1 MLDQEN
7 NTDLAESLD
16 WEENAF
22 KFESIP
28 NYKNEEDSIFTEDE
42 IQFMKK
48 FEIIFQDIQSDTD
61 KKLLIEKFQDA
72 NTLDNEDA
80 INKAR
85 KFFPDLKA
93 TFDDF
98 LGVMKNVLN
107 KLATDKRTKFIPS
120 EEQLRCLLS
129 RSKRQLIDSGAGTG
143 KTTTITLKQFIEQNV
158 FKYKDGDILSFT
170 YTRAGA
176 EAMIKAYDRVSKI
189 FGTSN
194 YVQYSTI
201 HKYSKDLVAIF
212 ENDKRKELPTD
223 GKVTITTFDYEF
235 DDEYEEYVPV
245 EVEKYVD
252 AYDIMWEAVDKAG
265 LKEDINKAGFVL
277 HHQIG
282 EVFNVIPVIKELMI
296 KSDEEF
302 KNIEFYVDFPLSYN
316 DLKLLDEEF
325 KKKKYEYNLIDF
337 GDMLEIAVDLLEK
350 IANNELQLTDEQRDY
365 VTFKSIYID
374 EAQDTSPLQSYII
387 DLLLK
392 INPDANLV
400 CIGDTDQS
408 IYSFRG
414 GDVRFMLDFPRK
426 HLGKD
431 LDIIYMT
438 RNRRS
443 ASHIIELSNG
453 LIQNN
458 KMRLPRVTRG
468 LENSDK
474 PCNIKYVY
482 NHYNILASE
491 YVYKITN
498 DLIEQGSGDLSNTA
512 ILFREHRQ
520 VVNLVNRL
528 IINKIPFKYNLP
540 NSSIY
545 YNFKVSDVLYK
556 LALFLQNPKD
566 VDFTK
571 DILNVLFDFDQ
582 NTINQIAYTM
592 RQGKTLSEIL
602 TGMGQTKIIQTL
614 SSLFNLFKNNCST
627 FEIFSYLENNA
638 LLKADS
644 SFTAFKEILQMFE
657 NMPFR
662 NFVNRVSEDHKW
674 VTNNSNMG
682 IGVTLSTF
690 HSSKGLEWKNVFIM
704 PLSDSITPN
713 KSKLD
718 KLNNQGQLKY
728 IEEER
733 RLLYV
738 AITRA
743 INNLVIFYNNSIT
756 NNNILSSKLDDDMF
770 ISELKKVDIPVEIV

>member
-1 MLDQEN
+1 MLDKER

-16 WEENAF
+16 WEEYTFN
-22 KFESIP
+22 FESTP
-28 NYKNEEDSIFTEDE
+28 DCKDTENSIFTEDE
-42 IQFMKK
+42 IQFMEK
-48 FEIIFQDIQSDTD
+48 FEIIFKGINSDTD
-61 KKLLIEKFQDA
+61 KKLLIEKFRDA

-85 KFFPDLKA
+85 KFFPELKA

-107 KLATDKRTKFIPS
+107 KLATDKRTNFIPS

-176 EAMIKAYDRVSKI
+176 EAMVKAYDRVARI

-194 YVQYSTI
+194 YIQYSTI
-201 HKYSKDLVAIF
+201 HKYSKDLVALF
-212 ENDKRKELPTD
+212 ESDRRKELPSD
-223 GKVTITTFDYEF
+223 GKITITTYDYEY
-235 DDEYEEYVPV
+235 DDEYEEYVSV

-265 LKEDINKAGFVL
+265 LKEVINKAGIVL

-282 EVFNVIPVIKELMI
+282 EIFNVIPVTKELMI
-296 KSDEEF
+296 NSDEEF
-302 KNIEFYVDFPLSYN
+302 KNIELYVDFPLSFN

-337 GDMLEIAVDLLEK
+337 GDMLEIAVELLEK
-350 IANNELQLTDEQRDY
+350 IANSEIELNDEQRNY

-414 GDVRFMLDFPRK
+414 GDVRFMLDYPRK
-426 HLGKD
+426 HLGED

-443 ASHIIELSNG
+443 ALPIIELSNG

-468 LENSDK
+468 LENSTK

-491 YVYKITN
+491 YVYKVTN
-498 DLIEQGSGDLSNTA
+498 DLVKQGSGDLSNTA
-512 ILFREHRQ
+512 VLFREHRQ

-528 IINKIPFKYNLP
+528 IINKIPFKYNIP
-540 NSSIY
+540 STSIY
-545 YNFKVSDVLYK
+545 YNFKMTDVLYK
-556 LALFLQNPKD
+556 LALFLQNPRD
-566 VDFTK
+566 VGFTK
-571 DILNVLFDFDQ
+571 DALEVLFDLESDIL
-582 NTINQIAYTM
+582 NKITYSM
-592 RQGKTLSEIL
+592 RQGKNLSEIL
-602 TGMGQTKIIQTL
+602 TEMGQAKIIQCL

-627 FEIFSYLENNA
+627 FEVFLYLENTA
-638 LLKADS
+638 LLNADG
-644 SFTAFKEILQMFE
+644 SFVVFKEILQMFK

-662 NFVNRVSEDHKW
+662 NFVNRVSEDRKW
-674 VTNNSNMG
+674 VNNNSNMG
-682 IGVTLSTF
+682 MGITLSTF

-713 KSKLD
+713 KSKLE
-718 KLNNQGQLKY
+718 KLNNLGQMKY

-743 INNLVIFYNNSIT
+743 INNLVIFYNNST
-756 NNNILSSKLDDDMF
+756 NNNMPGSEMVDDTF
-770 ISELKKVDIPVEIV
+770 ISELKKVEIPVEIV